1 MIQLIKSSSDLRH
14 KYREILDLCSE
25 YDKSVYI
32 TKNGHKDLAVMS
44 IETYEK
50 LAKRINT
57 LADMPLRSALVTDNR
72 LVHKGIRK

>member
-1 MIQLIKSSSDLRH
+1 
-14 KYREILDLCSE
+14 
-25 YDKSVYI
+25 
-32 TKNGHKDLAVMS
+32 MS

>member
-1 MIQLIKSSSDLRH
+1 
-14 KYREILDLCSE
+14 
-25 YDKSVYI
+25 
-32 TKNGHKDLAVMS
+32 MS

-72 LVHKGIRK
+72 LVHKGIRKCIVDIVFYVVNEKDKLITVIRILYKRRSWINLI